1 MCTRRDGVR
10 VLVADDDRLSV
21 VLLGRELEQRGLE
34 VVVAADGTQ
43 AWNAIEQDPTIALAI
58 IDWMMPGLE
67 GPELCRRIR
76 RDEAHAHMYL
86 LLLTSRGDAADVVEG
101 MDAGAD
107 DYLTKPFNPQEF
119 RVRLNAGL
127 RVVTLQQRLTRRV
140 AELEAAASKVVQLQ
154 GLLPICSYCKK
165 VRTDDNY
172 WEQVERYVSERSELQ
187 FSHGICPTCF
197 DVEITRV

>member
-1 MCTRRDGVR
+1 
-10 VLVADDDRLSV
+10 
-21 VLLGRELEQRGLE
+21 
-34 VVVAADGTQ
+34 
-43 AWNAIEQDPTIALAI
+43 
-58 IDWMMPGLE
+58 
-67 GPELCRRIR
+67 
-76 RDEAHAHMYL
+76 
-86 LLLTSRGDAADVVEG
+86 
-101 MDAGAD
+101 
-107 DYLTKPFNPQEF
+107 
-119 RVRLNAGL
+119 
-127 RVVTLQQRLTRRV
+127 VVTLQQRLTRRV